1 MIQIFHI
8 SPASAGSIVLPVQAF
23 NCLQVIL
30 HIVQDLS
37 GFLVFS
43 LQFRVIAILNLI
55 LRLKPF
61 QLLFQLVALKH
72 IAEQK
77 DKVAVH
83 QDQQDQIDQQEGI
96 GIQLPINHIHSQHGN
111 HKHNTEHW
119 KKKHS
124 RRLFSF
130 QSSLLKP
137 SDQANRNSRDHQ
149 AQHNF
154 QCQDQVNDQKQV
166 SASVESKQEIH
177 KENPYLHPEK
187 QQYGKDHV
195 KKQAPAPF
203 VEQAPP
209 KQRHRAEIKDHR
221 NPHGP
226 DTVHPERQGIKPY
239 SRRGKSKGIPKSS
252 SKDFPSVVLHK
263 QIDTEP

>member
-1 MIQIFHI
+1 
-8 SPASAGSIVLPVQAF
+8 
-23 NCLQVIL
+23 
-30 HIVQDLS
+30 
-37 GFLVFS
+37 
-43 LQFRVIAILNLI
+43 
-55 LRLKPF
+55 KPF

-111 HKHNTEHW
+111 HKHNAEHW

-137 SDQANRNSRDHQ
+137 SDQANRNSRNHQ

-166 SASVESKQEIH
+166 STHTTPIRFIQNV
-177 KENPYLHPEK
+177 
-187 QQYGKDHV
+187 
-195 KKQAPAPF
+195 
-203 VEQAPP
+203 
-209 KQRHRAEIKDHR
+209 RA
-221 NPHGP
+221 
-226 DTVHPERQGIKPY
+226 
-239 SRRGKSKGIPKSS
+239 
-252 SKDFPSVVLHK
+252 
-263 QIDTEP
+263 